1 MRKQSMRNRKNRFPY
16 IKKGGQNT
24 STYPAPNP
32 NSYSS
37 ATTYQQAVNG
47 TGDEQFNRVF
57 DIKGP
62 DGAYQSNVIVGAQGQ
77 NIGPSPIN
85 SGSLKGGSRRRKKGG
100 FWNQVLNQAIV
111 PLSIF
116 GMQQS
121 YKRNKRGGNKR
132 TKKSRKY

>member
-1 MRKQSMRNRKNRFPY
+1 MRKLRKRSRYNKR
-16 IKKGGQNT
+16 GGQNG
-24 STYPAPNP
+24 SAYPAPNP
-32 NSYSS
+32 GSYSS

-57 DIKGP
+57 DVKGP
-62 DGAYQSNVIVGAQGQ
+62 EGDNSSNVIVGVQGQ
-77 NIGPSPIN
+77 NVGVSPINN
-85 SGSLKGGSRRRKKGG
+85 SGSLKGGSRRKKRGG